1 MLTAST
7 PTQSRPDKLT
17 LAQRMTLLSMASGF
31 AITGADPAIF
41 ASNLVPVRESLHMS
55 TATAGFTA
63 SLATLTL
70 AATILAAGTL
80 GDIYGKRRMYLLGL
94 TGAVVGGLLSAV
106 SLNAVM
112 LMVTRALTG
121 VCFAFLLGLS
131 LAIINAVFPFAQ
143 RAKAISLFLGTAF
156 LIVAPMPLL
165 GTVLAESLGWR
176 WALLITPA
184 AALITI
190 PVTLRFVPE
199 TFRIGDRRIDFPGL
213 AAAGVMLVGLVYGLS
228 RLAHGPGAAALPT
241 MVGLVAGAFF
251 VWWERRT
258 DHPALQLRVFRAGP
272 FNAAI
277 IAGAAFN
284 FLTAGLILVLSYYA
298 TVVRGYPPTVLG
310 LLLVLAAAAQAPAA
324 VWAGRLMIAT
334 SARATMMC
342 GLGLLTLSATA
353 FATFDVHSS
362 LVVIALSVLL
372 LSIGAGLIETPQ
384 ASVIMSHASPGLEG
398 SVSAVK
404 PGAGQ
409 SFYSLGPTVVTL
421 LATTLYTA
429 RARTALAGTGISP
442 DQAAN
447 ALEASRL
454 SGASH
459 PGGVLDRELTHRI
472 MAATQESIIS
482 ALHATS
488 LLMALVPAAAA
499 VAVWLLL
506 PPDPAIEAG

>member
-1 MLTAST
+1 MLTAPT
-7 PTQSRPDKLT
+7 PTPPRQISLT
-17 LAQRMTLLSMASGF
+17 LAQRMTLLSMAAGF

-41 ASNLVPVRESLHMS
+41 ASNLVSVREGLHMS

-94 TGAVVGGLLSAV
+94 IGVVVGGLLSAV
-106 SLNAVM
+106 SVNAVM
-112 LMVTRALTG
+112 LMVTRAVTG

-131 LAIINAVFPFAQ
+131 LAIINAVFPPAQ
-143 RAKAISLFLGTAF
+143 RARAISLFIGAAF
-156 LIVAPMPLL
+156 LIVAPLPLL
-165 GTVLAESLGWR
+165 GTVLVQSLGWR
-176 WALLITPA
+176 WALLIAPA
-184 AALITI
+184 AALVTI
-190 PVTLRFVPE
+190 PVAVRFVPE
-199 TFRIGDRRIDFPGL
+199 TFQIEDPSIDYPGL
-213 AAAGVMLVGLVYGLS
+213 AAAGVALVGLVYGLS
-228 RLAHGPGAAALPT
+228 RLAHGPGAAALPVL
-241 MVGLVAGAFF
+241 VGLASGAFF
-251 VWWERRT
+251 VWWERRA
-258 DHPALQLRVFRAGP
+258 DRPALQLRVFRAGP

-310 LLLVLAAAAQAPAA
+310 LLLVLAAAAQAPTA
-324 VWAGRLMIAT
+324 VAAGRLMVAT
-334 SARATMMC
+334 SARVTMLC
-342 GLGLLTLSATA
+342 GLGLLTVAATA
-353 FATFDVHSS
+353 FATFDGHTS
-362 LVVIALSVLL
+362 LLVIGLGVVLL
-372 LSIGAGLIETPQ
+372 SAGAGLIEAPQ
-384 ASVIMSHASPGLEG
+384 ASVMMSYASPGLEG

-429 RARTALAGTGISP
+429 RARRALAGTGISP
-442 DQAAN
+442 DQAAD
-447 ALEASRL
+447 ALEASR
-454 SGASH
+454 SPNS
-459 PGGVLDRELTHRI
+459 GGVLDHLDHELAHRV
-472 MAATQESIIS
+472 MTASRDSVTY

-499 VAVWLLL
+499 VAVWLLMPRD
-506 PPDPAIEAG
+506 PPLEAG